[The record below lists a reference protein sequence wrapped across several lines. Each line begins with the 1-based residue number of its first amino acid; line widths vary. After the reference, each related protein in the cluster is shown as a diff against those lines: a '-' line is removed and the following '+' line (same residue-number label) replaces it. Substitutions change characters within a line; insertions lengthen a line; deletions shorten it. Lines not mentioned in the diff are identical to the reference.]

1 MGPSVSP
8 RQPTVS
14 GRWVA
19 LAVLTA
25 ARASMAFQFQS
36 LASVAPILVRDLGLG
51 FADVGFLVGLYMLP
65 GIALAVPGGWLG
77 ERFGDKRVVTFG
89 LGLMVLGDLVA
100 GFVPGYG
107 ALLAG
112 RLIAGTGGVLLNVLM
127 TKMVTDW
134 FAGRGLVLAI
144 TIYVNSFPIGMGAGL
159 WWLGELGER
168 AGWPAALH
176 VTAAAALAAL
186 VLMVLA
192 YRPHPNDRRSRTAA
206 GAARRISLREVA
218 LVSFPGAICGMVN
231 GAYTIMVAFSPV
243 LMMAAGWDIGTAGR
257 VLTAVTWVNLAAT
270 QAGGIAAHRWSRWNL
285 QMVIGIGGWGIT
297 LLLVPAV
304 DPVLPLLAGGIFIGV
319 AFGVIMALP
328 AEVLRPQ
335 SRGVGMGVFFTLN
348 YMGQA
353 GLPPLG
359 GAIQDLIGGTT
370 ASIYFAAF
378 LVLAIL
384 PLFALFRW
392 IQRRDGRSAP
402 RDPSP

>member
-1 MGPSVSP
+1 MGIAID
-8 RQPTVS
+8 R
-14 GRWVA
+14 RWIA

-25 ARASMAFQFQS
+25 ARVSMAFQFQS
-36 LASVAPILVRDLGLG
+36 LASVAPILVRDMGLG

-65 GIALAVPGGWLG
+65 GVVLAVPGGWLG
-77 ERFGDKRVVTFG
+77 QRFGDKRVVVAG

-100 GFVPGYG
+100 GFIPGYG
-107 ALLAG
+107 ALVAG
-112 RLIAGTGGVLLNVLM
+112 RLVAGTGGVLLNVLM
-127 TKMVTDW
+127 TKMITDW

-144 TIYVNSFPIGMGAGL
+144 TIYVNSFPIGMGIGL

-186 VLMVLA
+186 VLVALL
-192 YRPHPNDRRSRTAA
+192 YRPHPNDRRPRA
-206 GAARRISLREVA
+206 GADAARRISLREVA

-231 GAYTIMVAFSPV
+231 GAYTIMVAFAPV
-243 LMMAAGWDIGTAGR
+243 LMIAAGWDIGTAGR
-257 VLTAVTWVNLAAT
+257 VLSAVTWLNLAST
-270 QAGGIAAHRWSRWNL
+270 QTGGIIAHRWRRWNL
-285 QMVIGIGGWGIT
+285 LMVVGIGGWGIT
-297 LLLVPAV
+297 LLLVPMI
-304 DPVLPLLAGGIFIGV
+304 DPVQPLLAGGTLIGI
-319 AFGVIMALP
+319 AFGVVMSLP
-328 AEVLRPQ
+328 SEVLRPE
-335 SRGVGMGVFFTLN
+335 SRGVGMGVFFSLN

-359 GAIQDLIGGTT
+359 GAIQDLVGGTS

-392 IQRRDGRSAP
+392 AQHRQGWAAERTL
-402 RDPSP
+402 